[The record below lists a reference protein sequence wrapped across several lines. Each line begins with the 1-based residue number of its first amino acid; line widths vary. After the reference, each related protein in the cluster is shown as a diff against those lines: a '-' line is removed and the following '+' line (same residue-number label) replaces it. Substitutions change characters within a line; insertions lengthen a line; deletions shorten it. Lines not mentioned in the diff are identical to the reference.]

1 MNIHKYFSWHKALLS
16 LLQRYFP
23 WNSRS
28 LSSSTNQ
35 SYDFGMFF
43 DYIEGKKAINKS
55 RASPNLYF
63 VQSISQ
69 ETSTGT
75 HVGKRKMGRESMEE
89 GSSDISAPSPFTQCA
104 AAACRASPAREPRCF
119 TSNTAAVP
127 SPTAL
132 LNSCSLQYP
141 NSSPSKDHGAVS
153 WRAEW
158 ETQYSQ

>member
-28 LSSSTNQ
+28 LSSSTKQ

-69 ETSTGT
+69 ETSIGT
-75 HVGKRKMGRESMEE
+75 RGEKKDGKRKHGR
-89 GSSDISAPSPFTQCA
+89 GLIRYLSPFSFHTMRSSCLQSISSQGTTLLHFKHRCCA
-104 AAACRASPAREPRCF
+104 KPYG
-119 TSNTAAVP
+119 TSQQLLTSVP
-127 SPTAL
+127 
-132 LNSCSLQYP
+132 
-141 NSSPSKDHGAVS
+141 
-153 WRAEW
+153 
-158 ETQYSQ
+158 